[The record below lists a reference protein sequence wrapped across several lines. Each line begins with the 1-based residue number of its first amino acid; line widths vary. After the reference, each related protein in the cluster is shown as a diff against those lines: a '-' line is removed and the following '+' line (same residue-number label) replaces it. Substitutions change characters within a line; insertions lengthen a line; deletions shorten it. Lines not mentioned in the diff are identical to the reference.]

1 MKASG
6 VFVGNEYALRL
17 PVEGV
22 SEDLWPLTRALV
34 VSASST
40 RAKPIYQ
47 VTVASYEP
55 TNVHEFAPGALPAAI
70 IDGKITYERTTR
82 QLKARIADFVRP
94 WGSHSAHEWAVS
106 PSAGRNDPRASQLV
120 MAGAQ

>member
-22 SEDLWPLTRALV
+22 PEYLWPLTRAQV

-40 RAKPIYQ
+40 RAKPIYE
-47 VTVASYEP
+47 VSVASYEP
-55 TNVHEFAPGALPAAI
+55 TNAHEFEPGDLPAAI
-70 IDGKITYERTTR
+70 MDGKITYRRTTR
-82 QLKARIADFVRP
+82 QVKVRIADFVRP
-94 WGSHSAHEWAVS
+94 WGSRPSHKWAVS
-106 PSAGRNDPRASQLV
+106 PPVGRNGPRASQLV